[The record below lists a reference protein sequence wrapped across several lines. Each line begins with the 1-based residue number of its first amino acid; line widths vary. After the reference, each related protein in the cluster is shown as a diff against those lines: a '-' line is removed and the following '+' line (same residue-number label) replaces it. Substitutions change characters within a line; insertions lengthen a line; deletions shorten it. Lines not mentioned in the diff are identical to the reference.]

1 MKINVIGTYKA
12 GDSVIHKIDPRIK
25 LCLSFALMI
34 LVFFLRSPLALG
46 MYGLFTFTLVLLA
59 KMNLK
64 RVFNSIKPILF
75 ILSFAFIIN
84 IFTVPGESIWSW
96 GFLSISREGLYSG
109 ILVSVRLILL
119 TIQTNVLISYTTS
132 SLLLADAIESLLSP
146 LKKINVPVQDFALMI
161 SIALRFVPTLAEEAE
176 KIMKAQSARGANY
189 DTGKFKD
196 KVKGMI
202 TILVPLF
209 VNAVKR
215 SEELA
220 IALEARAYG
229 ISPIRTKYK
238 PLKLAWNDLIFSISS
253 VVVITLIIVLEIFF

>member
-1 MKINVIGTYKA
+1 MKLNVIGAYKA
-12 GDSVIHKIDPRIK
+12 GDSVVHKLDPRIK

-34 LVFFLRSPLALG
+34 LVFFLRSPFALG
-46 MYGLFTFTLVLLA
+46 MYGLFTFTLAILA

-64 RVFNSIKPILF
+64 RVFTSIKPILF
-75 ILSFAFIIN
+75 ILSFAFVIN
-84 IFTVPGESIWSW
+84 IFTIPGETMWSW
-96 GFLSISREGLYSG
+96 GFLRISKEGLISG

-146 LKKINVPVQDFALMI
+146 LKKLNVPVQDFALMI

-229 ISPIRTKYK
+229 ISTVRTKYK
-238 PLKLAWNDLIFSISS
+238 PLRLGWNDLIFSFCSI
-253 VVVITLIIVLEIFF
+253 VVICLIVFLEVIF